1 MEVSGTATNKKTKQ
15 KHWNRGR
22 YEAKPFFYL
31 QFYHHHLYHSHTEEY
46 FCSQLLSPVV
56 LAVDP
61 AQIVAATVE
70 DAGVVSDVVQTLA
83 ACWAATA
90 SGCVWEVGE
99 GGKKKNPDEHLDSTQ
114 TEITFE

>member
-1 MEVSGTATNKKTKQ
+1 MDRNSNLKTHRIGTWRCQEQLQKQNKNIEIEADMKQ
-15 KHWNRGR
+15 NL
-22 YEAKPFFYL
+22 FFYL

-90 SGCVWEVGE
+90 SGCV
-99 GGKKKNPDEHLDSTQ
+99 
-114 TEITFE
+114 